1 MDILYPM
8 FGMIALSGL
17 VVAMLAVS
25 RLGPIIK
32 FWGNL
37 QFAQHSEDLR
47 PQLPRQLRLITE
59 NYNHIFEQP
68 TLFYATCAYI
78 FMNGHSDAEQVSLA
92 WGYVAARCLHSVI
105 QVTVNNVTLR
115 AAIFLIASVCLLAMI
130 VREAMLFL

>member
-1 MDILYPM
+1 MEILHPM
-8 FGMIALSGL
+8 FGMIALSGAIAAL
-17 VVAMLAVS
+17 LFAS
-25 RLGPIIK
+25 RAPIILK
-32 FWGNL
+32 SWGKL
-37 QFAQHSEDLR
+37 QHAKHSDALR
-47 PQLPRQLRLITE
+47 PNLPPLLRYITD

-78 FMNGHSDAEQVSLA
+78 FMSGHSDAGQVSLA

>member
-25 RLGPIIK
+25 RLGPITK

-78 FMNGHSDAEQVSLA
+78 FMSGHSDAGQVSLA

>member
-78 FMNGHSDAEQVSLA
+78 FMSGHSAAGQVSLA